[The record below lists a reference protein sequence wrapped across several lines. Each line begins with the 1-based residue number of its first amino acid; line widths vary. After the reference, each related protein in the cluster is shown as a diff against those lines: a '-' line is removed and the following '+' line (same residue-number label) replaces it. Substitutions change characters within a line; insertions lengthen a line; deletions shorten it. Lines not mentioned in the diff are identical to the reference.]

1 MSDEY
6 TVSVPANI
14 AFIKYWGATDLE
26 RAIPCNASISMT
38 LRTCVS
44 HTTVRVLSLGAQ
56 DEVWHATEAG
66 LTAADGAFRDRA
78 LAHLERL
85 RQWAATDRG
94 LAVATRNS
102 FPAAAGIA
110 SSASGFAALTVAT
123 LGALGVE
130 ATPQELSI
138 LARRSGSGSASRS
151 VMGGYVQWP
160 DGDDPEA
167 PARQLAPASHWDLRD
182 VVVLVQIGA
191 KGVSSLDGHTRAAS
205 SPHYERRQ
213 ALLPDRLAAVR
224 AAIETRDLERLGPVI
239 EEDAIEL
246 HLIAMS
252 SKPAIFYWRPA
263 TLRVL
268 EAVREMRDRGIEAW
282 STMDAGANV
291 HVICSPPAEPEVVA
305 ELEQL
310 DGVHGV
316 IRDGVGEGPET
327 VAESLFEESAS

>member
-44 HTTVRVLSLGAQ
+44 HTTVRVLSPGAQ

-85 RQWAATDRG
+85 REWAATDRG

-110 SSASGFAALTVAT
+110 S
-123 LGALGVE
+123 
-130 ATPQELSI
+130 SI

-213 ALLPDRLAAVR
+213 ALLPYRIAWRRSELRSRR
-224 AAIETRDLERLGPVI
+224 ATWNA
-239 EEDAIEL
+239 
-246 HLIAMS
+246 
-252 SKPAIFYWRPA
+252 
-263 TLRVL
+263 
-268 EAVREMRDRGIEAW
+268 
-282 STMDAGANV
+282 
-291 HVICSPPAEPEVVA
+291 
-305 ELEQL
+305 
-310 DGVHGV
+310 
-316 IRDGVGEGPET
+316 
-327 VAESLFEESAS
+327 SAP